1 MPPRSDQSSERTKT
15 PKTPKMPK
23 APFGIRIGQTI
34 ISELRG
40 APHEHEMRRSRS
52 GPLHP
57 WSARSRLVE
66 HNNPAHANPTAQV
79 LAARRDDRP
88 ATRRR
93 TTDRK
98 HPRFVDR
105 IRAPHNRYIATPINA
120 RNVCDRKSLTG
131 ATRRCGDYNGSS
143 IAGARER
150 RRTCGA
156 YGAAADRRLR
166 PHRRDG
172 GPTPACP
179 QKEAAAH
186 SAQPNAYPL

>member
-57 WSARSRLVE
+57 WSARSRFVE
-66 HNNPAHANPTAQV
+66 HSNPAHANPTAQI

-88 ATRRR
+88 AARRR
-93 TTDRK
+93 TTGRK
-98 HPRFVDR
+98 HRFIDR
-105 IRAPHNRYIATPINA
+105 IRAPHNLVYCYADKRRATG
-120 RNVCDRKSLTG
+120 DQKSLTG

>member
-1 MPPRSDQSSERTKT
+1 MIVPPISNVLLSSW
-15 PKTPKMPK
+15 
-23 APFGIRIGQTI
+23 G
-34 ISELRG
+34 S
-40 APHEHEMRRSRS
+40 PHEHEMRRSRS

-57 WSARSRLVE
+57 WSARSRFVE
-66 HNNPAHANPTAQV
+66 HSNPAHANPTAQI

-93 TTDRK
+93 TTGRK
-98 HPRFVDR
+98 HRFIDR

-150 RRTCGA
+150 RRTCAA
-156 YGAAADRRLR
+156 YGTAADQRLR
-166 PHRRDG
+166 
-172 GPTPACP
+172 TP
-179 QKEAAAH
+179 KKRAARTAH
-186 SAQPNAYPL
+186 SQTPIPYTTIQRLYLFFICSCYPIFIQNWVLVCAVRARA